1 MSKKF
6 YSLFFLL
13 VVAAFIIGSCGSEP
27 GTETYIK
34 GEDYTT
40 EGFLDDD
47 TFQVVA
53 EGTWPE
59 ELKNA
64 RRVIKRN
71 RAKEGAL
78 LKAQT
83 RVMEMFKGYAL
94 KAKGGAE
101 SGVGLGEVAIKRI
114 EGFAKGGQIVK
125 TTYDDEDNCSIVYRI
140 HAKGLKK
147 MAEAGFSDINDNQN
161 K

>member
-1 MSKKF
+1 MCKK
-6 YSLFFLL
+6 LL
-13 VVAAFIIGSCGSEP
+13 ILILSIAVITFITGCGSEP
-27 GTETYIK
+27 GTETYVK
-34 GEDYTT
+34 GEDYVT

-53 EGTWPE
+53 EGTWPD
-59 ELKNA
+59 ELANA
-64 RRVIKRN
+64 KKVIKRN

-83 RVMEMFKGYAL
+83 RVMEIFKGYAL

-101 SGVGLGEVAIKRI
+101 SGVGLGEVALKKI
-114 EGFAKGGQIVK
+114 EGYAKGGAIVK
-125 TTYDDEDNCSIVYRI
+125 VTYDEEDNCSIVYRV

-147 MAEAGFSDINDNQN
+147 MAEAGFE
-161 K
+161 

>member
-1 MSKKF
+1 MGKRLLLLSMVVV
-6 YSLFFLL
+6 LF
-13 VVAAFIIGSCGSEP
+13 AFIMACGSEP
-27 GTETYIK
+27 GTDTYVK
-34 GEDYTT
+34 GEDYVT

-53 EGTWPE
+53 EGTWPD
-59 ELKNA
+59 ELANA
-64 RRVIKRN
+64 RQVIKRN

-101 SGVGLGEVAIKRI
+101 SGVGLGEVALKNI
-114 EGFAKGGQIVK
+114 EGYGKGGSIVK
-125 TTYDDEDNCSIVYRI
+125 TTYDEEDNCSVVYRV
-140 HAKGLKK
+140 HANGLKK
-147 MAEAGFSDINDNQN
+147 MAEAGFE
-161 K
+161 

>member
-1 MSKKF
+1 MGRKIWL
-6 YSLFFLL
+6 LFIIVGL
-13 VVAAFIIGSCGSEP
+13 VAFISGCSSQP
-27 GTETYIK
+27 GTETYVK
-34 GEDYTT
+34 GEDYVT

-53 EGTWPE
+53 EGTWPD
-59 ELKNA
+59 ELANA
-64 RRVIKRN
+64 RKVIKRN

-94 KAKGGAE
+94 KAKSGAE
-101 SGVGLGEVAIKRI
+101 SGVGLGEVAIKKI
-114 EGFAKGGQIVK
+114 EGYAKGGSIVK
-125 TTYDDEDNCSIVYRI
+125 TTYDEEDNCSIVYRV

-147 MAEAGFSDINDNQN
+147 MAEAGFE
-161 K
+161 